1 MSEFEDL
8 QKLLRLKRYEQPPED
23 YMDKF
28 VDEFRQRQR
37 SEMLKGSSRGLL
49 FERVV
54 TYFEGFGKA
63 RWGYAIGGACA
74 AALVAFSLIPRSA
87 QPLNQSGMAD
97 SGGNLTSVSSTPVPA
112 MPQQINVHPFDEIEV
127 KRALRDGRASA
138 AGQFSRDSI
147 FESSA
152 PLFVPVEHKQSEL
165 FDKEIR
171 IIEF

>member
-1 MSEFEDL
+1 MSEFEQL
-8 QKLLRLKRYEQPPED
+8 QKLLRLKRYEKPPED
-23 YMDKF
+23 YMDNF

-74 AALVAFSLIPRSA
+74 AALVTFSLIPKGA
-87 QPLNQSGMAD
+87 QPLNQSGVAGNG
-97 SGGNLTSVSSTPVPA
+97 GGNLTNVNAVPA
-112 MPQQINVHPFDEIEV
+112 MPPQIAVHPFEELEV

-138 AGQFSRDSI
+138 ASQFSRDSL
-147 FESSA
+147 FESSE
-152 PLFVPVEHKQSEL
+152 PIFVPVEHKQSEL